1 MPDHSEPLGRLQPFA
16 PARKRGPVRSVA
28 GVILLLAAAGG
39 GYWAY
44 GGHGGGPAPTA
55 APPPPPAVTVS
66 PPLQRSLAAS
76 TEFTGQFSAVDQV
89 DLRAQVSGY
98 VTEIHVADG
107 QLVHK
112 GDLLFVIDPRP
123 YQIALQTAVAQY
135 QTGVASL
142 NLANKQIARSTALKR
157 NDFESAEVVD
167 QRTQVQQAAVASIDQ
182 MKAAIQAAQLNLEFT
197 RITAPFDGRVGAR
210 QVSLGSLVSGAA
222 GSGTRL
228 GTIVSLDPIHV
239 DFDMSEADALI
250 YQRYVGA
257 KGQTPDR
264 TVKIGLGDEAGW
276 TRTGVLDFLD
286 NQVDRGSGT
295 LHARATVENKDYLIT
310 PGQFARV
317 LVPMSAPRPVLLV
330 PDAAVVTDQ
339 SRKVLMTAAADGT
352 VTPKPVEIGPLEGT
366 DLRVVTKGLAPT
378 DQVVING
385 LMRLRPGAKVAP
397 HPGSIEA
404 APSTAAAK

>member
-1 MPDHSEPLGRLQPFA
+1 MPDHSEPLSRTAPFIPSRSRRGR
-16 PARKRGPVRSVA
+16 VRNTLGLAV
-28 GVILLLAAAGG
+28 LLAAAGG
-39 GYWAY
+39 AYWTY
-44 GGHGGGPAPTA
+44 GGHGSGPAPVA
-55 APPPPPAVTVS
+55 APAAPPAVTVS
-66 PPLQRSLAAS
+66 PPLQRSLAAT

-98 VTEIHVADG
+98 LSEIHVADG

-135 QTGVASL
+135 QTAVASL
-142 NLANKQIARSTALKR
+142 DLANKQIARSQALKR

-182 MKAAIQAAQLNLEFT
+182 MKAAINSAQLNLEFT

-210 QVSLGSLVSGAA
+210 QVSIGSLVSGAA

-228 GTIVSLDPIHV
+228 ATIVSLDPVHV
-239 DFDMSEADALI
+239 DFDMSESDALL
-250 YQRYVGA
+250 YQRYIGDKA
-257 KGQTPDR
+257 QTPNR
-264 TVKIGLGDEAGW
+264 TVKISLGDEAGW
-276 TRTGVLDFLD
+276 TRTGTLDFLD

-295 LHARATVENKDYLIT
+295 LHARATVANHDLLII

-317 LVPMSAPRPVLLV
+317 QVPMSAPRPVLLV
-330 PDAAVVTDQ
+330 PDAAIITDQ

-352 VTPKPVEIGPLEGT
+352 VTPKPVEIGPLDGN
-366 DLRVVTKGLAPT
+366 DLRVITKGLAPT

-397 HPGSIEA
+397 HPGTIEA
-404 APSTAAAK
+404 PAAQ